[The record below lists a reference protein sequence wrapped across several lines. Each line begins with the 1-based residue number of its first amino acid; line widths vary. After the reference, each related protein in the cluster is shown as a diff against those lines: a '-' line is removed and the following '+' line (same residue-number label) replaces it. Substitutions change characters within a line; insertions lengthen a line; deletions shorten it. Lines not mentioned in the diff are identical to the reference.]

1 MAIPKKPI
9 NELKSTPKSPYDELL
24 SVKWFDTYNS
34 AKPAI
39 KREKFAPLSISRED
53 VTKLLINIRIKRKLT

>member
-9 NELKSTPKSPYDELL
+9 NNSKPQSKSTYDELL
-24 SVKWFDTYNS
+24 SVRWFDTYNS

-39 KREKFAPLSISRED
+39 KREKFAPLSITRYD
-53 VTKLLINIRIKRKLT
+53 VTKLLNNIRIKRKHN